1 MIDGKPKLL
10 IATTNPG
17 KFAELR
23 GLLLTLPIEL
33 RSLADLSSYS
43 EIAETGSTFC
53 ENASLKASGYA
64 QQGLMATL
72 ADDSGL
78 EIAALAGD
86 PGVKSARY
94 GGPDITF
101 GDKIQ
106 LLLKAMNNTP
116 DHDRRAR
123 FVCSVA
129 IADREG
135 HIVHTS
141 EGICNGK
148 IAREPRG
155 DLGFGYDPIF
165 IPDGFDQTF
174 GELSNGVKQKISHRA
189 SAFARIIPFLRDN
202 IGILT

>member
-1 MIDGKPKLL
+1 MFDVKPKLL

-17 KFAELR
+17 KLAELR

-33 RSLADLSSYS
+33 QGLADLSSYT
-43 EIAETGSTFC
+43 EVVETGSTFS

-64 QQGLMATL
+64 EQGQMATL

-78 EIAALAGD
+78 EIAALDGD
-86 PGVKSARY
+86 PGVRSARY

-101 GDKIQ
+101 ADKIH
-106 LLLKAMNNTP
+106 LLLKAMNSKP

-129 IADREG
+129 IADRDG

-141 EGICNGK
+141 DGVCNGK
-148 IAREPRG
+148 IAREARG

-165 IPDGFDQTF
+165 VPDGFDQTF
-174 GELSNGVKQKISHRA
+174 GELSNDVKQKISHRA

-202 IGILT
+202 IAILT